1 MKKPEVVIIGSG
13 LAGLTAG
20 ALLAE
25 KGIKVLILEELSQIG
40 GRVRVVEKQGF
51 VLDYGLH
58 LYSPQSPLLALAEKL
73 GTSLVFLKD
82 TQLFFAKEKALELVF
97 DLSQQNSSENTVF
110 AKSGWFREIKEL
122 SPEKW
127 YKRSLKDFFA
137 QGSGLDEDLL
147 KIFTRLFLIPEPKN
161 LSAGELLNYLQG
173 MVSAGCFFLQIQA
186 SIKVLLQAL
195 GDFISARSGEISLG
209 HRAIALEIKGKKVQ
223 SIETS
228 QGNINPQAVIYAG
241 SLSGIFKLI
250 SPDNLSEKIIKKL
263 RRAVPSSALAVD
275 FALREKV
282 SDIDGIIVEP
292 ELGIIG
298 KFPSNSDSSRAP
310 EGKQLSSWLI
320 PLTKAQLENPEAVR
334 GALVKLRG
342 KIRRLFP
349 DFFPLV
355 EWERILVLS
364 EAFSLAP
371 VPSQSLPGRLSSQS
385 LELEN
390 LFLAGDSLAFA
401 GRGTDIAILSGEQA
415 GKEVLNFLSGG
426 ER

>member
-20 ALLAE
+20 AFLAE
-25 KGIKVLILEELSQIG
+25 KGAKVLILEELSQIG
-40 GRVRVVEKQGF
+40 GRVRVLEKEGF
-51 VLDYGLH
+51 ILDYGLH
-58 LYSPQSPLLALAEKL
+58 LYSPKSPLPSLTEKL
-73 GTSLVFLKD
+73 NKELVLLKD
-82 TQLFFAKEKALELVF
+82 TRIFQAKEKALELVYDF
-97 DLSQQNSSENTVF
+97 FQVEDTNSHPAEPEWLKPVKEQN
-110 AKSGWFREIKEL
+110 
-122 SPEKW
+122 PEKW
-127 YKRSLKDFFA
+127 YKKSLKDFLA
-137 QGSGLDEDLL
+137 RGSGLDEDLL
-147 KIFTRLFLIPEPKN
+147 MILARLFLIPEPKN
-161 LSAGELLNYLQG
+161 LSAGELLNYLQST
-173 MVSAGCFFLQIQA
+173 VSAGCFSLQIQA

-209 HRAIALEIKGKKVQ
+209 HRAIALEVKGKKIQ

-241 SLSGIFKLI
+241 SISGIFKLVG
-250 SPDNLSEKIIKKL
+250 SENLPEKITRKLKK
-263 RRAVPSSALAVD
+263 AIPCSALAVD

-282 SDIDGIIVEP
+282 SDIKGIILEP
-292 ELGIIG
+292 ELGAVG

-320 PLTKAQLENPEAVR
+320 PLPRNQLENPEAVR
-334 GALVKLRG
+334 GALVKLRS

-371 VPSQSLPGRLSSQS
+371 VPSQSLPGRLSSRS

-401 GRGTDIAILSGEQA
+401 GRGTDIAVLSGEQA
-415 GKEVLNFLSGG
+415 GKDAWNFLEGG
-426 ER
+426 EK

>member
-1 MKKPEVVIIGSG
+1 VKKPEVVIIGSG

-20 ALLAE
+20 AFLAE
-25 KGIKVLILEELSQIG
+25 KGAKVLILEELSQIG
-40 GRVRVVEKQGF
+40 GRVRVLEKEGF
-51 VLDYGLH
+51 ILDYGLH
-58 LYSPQSPLLALAEKL
+58 LYSPKSPLPSLTEKL
-73 GTSLVFLKD
+73 NKELVLLKD
-82 TQLFFAKEKALELVF
+82 TRIFQAKEKALELVYDF
-97 DLSQQNSSENTVF
+97 FQVEDTNSHPAEPEWLKPVKEQN
-110 AKSGWFREIKEL
+110 
-122 SPEKW
+122 PEKW
-127 YKRSLKDFFA
+127 YKKSLKDFLA
-137 QGSGLDEDLL
+137 RGSGLDEDLL
-147 KIFTRLFLIPEPKN
+147 WIFARLFLVPEPKN
-161 LSAGELLNYLQG
+161 ISAGELIFYLQQ
-173 MVSAGCFFLQIQA
+173 VAQAGCYSVQIKS
-186 SIKVLLQAL
+186 SIRGLLQAL

-209 HRAIALEIKGKKVQ
+209 HRAIALEVKGKKIQ

-241 SLSGIFKLI
+241 SISGIFKLVG
-250 SPDNLSEKIIKKL
+250 PENLPEKIPRKLKK
-263 RRAVPSSALAVD
+263 AIPCSALAVD

-282 SDIDGIIVEP
+282 SDIKGIILEP
-292 ELGIIG
+292 ELGAVG

-320 PLTKAQLENPEAVR
+320 PLPRNQLENPEAVR
-334 GALVKLRG
+334 GALVKLRS

-371 VPSQSLPGRLSSQS
+371 VPSQSLPGRLSSRS

-401 GRGTDIAILSGEQA
+401 GRGTDIAVLSGEQA
-415 GKEVLNFLSGG
+415 GKDAWNFLEGG
-426 ER
+426 EK

>member
-1 MKKPEVVIIGSG
+1 VKKPEVVIIGSG

-20 ALLAE
+20 AFLAE
-25 KGIKVLILEELSQIG
+25 KGAKVLILEELSQIG
-40 GRVRVVEKQGF
+40 GRVRVLEKEGF
-51 VLDYGLH
+51 ILDYGLH
-58 LYSPQSPLLALAEKL
+58 LYSPKSPLPSLTEKL
-73 GTSLVFLKD
+73 NKELVLLKD
-82 TQLFFAKEKALELVF
+82 TRIFQAKEKALELVYDF
-97 DLSQQNSSENTVF
+97 FQVEDTNSHPAEPEWLKPVKEQN
-110 AKSGWFREIKEL
+110 
-122 SPEKW
+122 PEKW
-127 YKRSLKDFFA
+127 YKKSLKDFLA
-137 QGSGLDEDLL
+137 RGSGLDEDLL
-147 KIFTRLFLIPEPKN
+147 MILARLFLIPEPKN
-161 LSAGELLNYLQG
+161 LSAGELLNYLQST
-173 MVSAGCFFLQIQA
+173 VSAGCFSLQIQA

-195 GDFISARSGEISLG
+195 GDFISAHSGEISLG
-209 HRAIALEIKGKKVQ
+209 HRAIALEVKGKKIQ

-241 SLSGIFKLI
+241 SISGIFKLV
-250 SPDNLSEKIIKKL
+250 SSENLPEKITRKLKK
-263 RRAVPSSALAVD
+263 AIPCSALAVD

-282 SDIDGIIVEP
+282 SDIKGIILEP
-292 ELGIIG
+292 ELGAVG

-320 PLTKAQLENPEAVR
+320 PLPRNQLENPEAVR
-334 GALVKLRG
+334 GALVKLRS

-371 VPSQSLPGRLSSQS
+371 VPSQSLPGRLSSRS

-401 GRGTDIAILSGEQA
+401 GRGTDIAVLSGEQA
-415 GKEVLNFLSGG
+415 GKDAWNFLEGG
-426 ER
+426 EK

>member
-20 ALLAE
+20 AFLAE
-25 KGIKVLILEELSQIG
+25 KGAKVLILEELSQIG
-40 GRVRVVEKQGF
+40 GRVRVLEKEGF
-51 VLDYGLH
+51 ILDYGLH
-58 LYSPQSPLLALAEKL
+58 LYSPKSPLPSLTEKL
-73 GTSLVFLKD
+73 NKELVLLKD
-82 TQLFFAKEKALELVF
+82 TRIFQAKEKALELVYDF
-97 DLSQQNSSENTVF
+97 FQVEDTNSHPAEPEWLKPVKEQN
-110 AKSGWFREIKEL
+110 
-122 SPEKW
+122 PEKW
-127 YKRSLKDFFA
+127 YKKSLKDFLA
-137 QGSGLDEDLL
+137 RGSGLDEDLL
-147 KIFTRLFLIPEPKN
+147 MILARLFLIPEPKN
-161 LSAGELLNYLQG
+161 LSAGELLNYLQST
-173 MVSAGCFFLQIQA
+173 VSAGCFSLQIQA

-195 GDFISARSGEISLG
+195 GDFISAHSGEISLG
-209 HRAIALEIKGKKVQ
+209 HRAIALEVKGKKIQ

-241 SLSGIFKLI
+241 SISGIFKLV
-250 SPDNLSEKIIKKL
+250 SSENLPEKITRKLKK
-263 RRAVPSSALAVD
+263 AIPCSALAVD

-282 SDIDGIIVEP
+282 SDIEGIILEP
-292 ELGIIG
+292 ELGAVG

-320 PLTKAQLENPEAVR
+320 PLPRNQLENPEAVR
-334 GALVKLRG
+334 GALVKLRS

-371 VPSQSLPGRLSSQS
+371 VPSQSLPGRLSSRS

-401 GRGTDIAILSGEQA
+401 GRGTDIAVLSGEQA
-415 GKEVLNFLSGG
+415 GKDAWNFLEGG
-426 ER
+426 EK